1 MHYIVSFYRFSLMFK
16 LLYLCKGNKG
26 LDIVYLAILQIF
38 LFSLCLQ
45 VDSSHYPKW
54 TELIG
59 DLLSKGIRT
68 LTYINPLF
76 SNVTLRGTPYTH
88 NYFEEGLKNDYF
100 IKLEDGSVWSGYG
113 NSSMVDLSQLKAYEW
128 MINIITKV
136 YL

>member
-1 MHYIVSFYRFSLMFK
+1 MFK
-16 LLYLCKGNKG
+16 LLDFCDTP
-26 LDIVYLAILQIF
+26 DISI
-38 LFSLCLQ
+38 LQ
-45 VDSSHYPKW
+45 VDNRHYPKW

-100 IKLEDGSVWSGYG
+100 IKVEDGSVWSGYG
-113 NSSMVDLSQLKAYEW
+113 NSSMVDLISQKKAYEW
-128 MINIITKV
+128 MINIITEV
-136 YL
+136 PLRAPLLF

>member
-1 MHYIVSFYRFSLMFK
+1 M
-16 LLYLCKGNKG
+16 
-26 LDIVYLAILQIF
+26 
-38 LFSLCLQ
+38 Q

-68 LTYINPLF
+68 LTYINPLL

-88 NYFEEGLKNDYF
+88 NYFEKGLKKGYF